1 MKTIELIA
9 YMQNLGFTNK
19 QSIYFIEN
27 ELQKEKV
34 NTESFHI
41 ETLPDNIYNSIKDKI
56 LELFKNEVDDINFI
70 KQLDNNI
77 YDEEILDIIELSQ
90 AVNRFESLGDSGR
103 YLNCTWFDIGLTDGS
118 SVNVY
123 WNRE

>member
-9 YMQNLGFTNK
+9 YMKNLGFTNK
-19 QSIYFIEN
+19 QSIDFIEN

-34 NTESFHI
+34 QCSPFHV

-56 LELFKNEVDDINFI
+56 LSLFKNKIDDINFI

-90 AVNRFESLGDSGR
+90 LVNRFESLGDSGR
-103 YLNCTWFDIGLTDGS
+103 YLNYTWFDVGLIDGS
-118 SVNVY
+118 SINVY
-123 WNRE
+123 WTRE

>member
-9 YMQNLGFTNK
+9 YMKNLGFTNK
-19 QSIYFIEN
+19 QSINFIEN

-34 NTESFHI
+34 NTKPFHI

-56 LELFKNEVDDINFI
+56 LELFKKRVDDINFI
-70 KQLDNNI
+70 KRLNNNI
-77 YDEEILDIIELSQ
+77 YDEEVLDIIELSQ
-90 AVNRFESLGDSGR
+90 SVNRFESIGASGR
-103 YLNCTWFDIGLTDGS
+103 YLNCIWFDVGLIDGTS
-118 SVNVY
+118 INVY